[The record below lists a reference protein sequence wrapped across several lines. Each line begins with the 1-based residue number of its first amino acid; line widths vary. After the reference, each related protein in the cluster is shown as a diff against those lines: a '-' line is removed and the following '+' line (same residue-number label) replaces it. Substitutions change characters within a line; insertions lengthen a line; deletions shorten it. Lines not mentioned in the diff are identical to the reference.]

1 MRAGN
6 AVRTSI
12 ALAALVAATL
22 AHADYKDSYAR
33 GVKAYREGNLAEART
48 LIEQALSEHPEP
60 ATKMRMYGQVYEPYV
75 PQFYLGEIAFK
86 QGDCAAAL
94 TQFNSAAKSVVAEL
108 PDLAGAQQR
117 DAATCAQKTAV
128 AKKEEKPP
136 EPVQNKPVEP
146 AVAKP
151 IVKNTPPPPP
161 PVAKPVPQE
170 KPVPVEKP
178 PVVAKNEPPQPLV
191 QAFDEY
197 LAGHY
202 TEVARI
208 NPEVYADSKARYHAF
223 LVRAASKFTLGKLD
237 GDEQLL
243 TAARNDAKAAR
254 ALDSGTPDASLF
266 SPAFR
271 TFYQENR

>member
-1 MRAGN
+1 MRAGS
-6 AVRTSI
+6 AVRTGV
-12 ALAALVAATL
+12 ALAALIAATL

-33 GVKAYREGNLAEART
+33 GVKAYRDGNLGEART

-60 ATKMRMYGQVYEPYV
+60 ATKMRLYGQVYEPYV

-94 TQFNSAAKSVVAEL
+94 AQFNSAAKSVVAEL

-117 DAATCAQKTAV
+117 DAAACAQKTAV

-136 EPVQNKPVEP
+136 EPVSSKPEP
-146 AVAKP
+146 PVAKP

-161 PVAKPVPQE
+161 PVVKQVPQE
-170 KPVPVEKP
+170 KPAPVEKP

-208 NPEVYADSKARYHAF
+208 NPEAYADSKARYHAF

-237 GDEQLL
+237 SDEQLL
-243 TAARNDAKAAR
+243 AAARSDAKAAR
-254 ALDSGTPDASLF
+254 ALDAGTPDASLF

-271 TFYQENR
+271 TFYQDSR

>member
-1 MRAGN
+1 MRAGK
-6 AVRTSI
+6 AVRAGV

-33 GVKAYREGNLAEART
+33 GVKAYRDGNLVEART
-48 LIEQALSEHPEP
+48 LLEQALSDHPEP
-60 ATKMRMYGQVYEPYV
+60 ATKMRLYGQVYEPYV
-75 PQFYLGEIAFK
+75 PQFYLGEIAFR
-86 QGDCAAAL
+86 QGDCATAL

-117 DAATCAQKTAV
+117 DAATCAQKTAL
-128 AKKEEKPP
+128 AKKEEKPA
-136 EPVQNKPVEP
+136 EPVQTKPVEP
-146 AVAKP
+146 PLAKP

-170 KPVPVEKP
+170 KPAPVEKP
-178 PVVAKNEPPQPLV
+178 PVVARNEPPQPLV

-208 NPEVYADSKARYHAF
+208 NPESYADSKARYHAF
-223 LVRAASKFTLGKLD
+223 LVRAASRFTLGKLD

-243 TAARNDAKAAR
+243 SAARNDAKAAR
-254 ALDSGTPDASLF
+254 ALEAGTPDASLF

-271 TFYQENR
+271 AFYQENR